1 MKKLLIVSSTK
12 NSNFD
17 LSKTIKLHL
26 ENKDEIHPYVIAL
39 EDFELPLYT
48 PTLEEKFKNN
58 DSFPENIER
67 VKDLICSSQAMIWCS
82 PEYNGGISPIV
93 TNTIAWISRATI
105 DWKEGFNNKHC
116 LICTSSGG
124 NGKNFVEGFK
134 IQLDY
139 LGSQVF
145 KKSLIQT
152 KAKNIDENEL
162 ISVLSEFCENILN
175 DK

>member
-1 MKKLLIVSSTK
+1 MPLTTKGKKLKSKFREQYGKKKGDSVFYAME
-12 NSNFD
+12 NSGKLKKVVKARVGAAAD
-17 LSKTIKLHL
+17 QYGGSK
-26 ENKDEIHPYVIAL
+26 
-39 EDFELPLYT
+39 
-48 PTLEEKFKNN
+48 
-58 DSFPENIER
+58 S
-67 VKDLICSSQAMIWCS
+67 
-82 PEYNGGISPIV
+82 
-93 TNTIAWISRATI
+93 
-105 DWKEGFNNKHC
+105 
-116 LICTSSGG
+116 SSGG